1 MAVDMNDYFKK
12 NGNNQNSDKEKK
24 EPNRNSGNS
33 GGNFKGE
40 FTPPKM
46 PDWMSGGK
54 RLTSIY
60 IGLAILFVAILF
72 RPFVIINSGETG
84 ILVTLG
90 KYEKAPLY
98 PGFHLFI
105 PMMQKVIVIDTKIR
119 IINYT
124 SEDSGALDK
133 RGVAKMSPIQ
143 VLDSRGLPVE
153 VELTIQYS
161 LAPEKAAGAIAN
173 LGLNWEE
180 KTIHPNVRDVV
191 RSVIGNFKAEELPMK
206 RDVIADLIT
215 QNMQSAIA
223 KIKDQPITVT
233 SNQLRNIALPDKVKE
248 QIEGVQIANQE
259 AERTKYEVER
269 AKQEAQKAEETARGI
284 AQAKIIEAEGQ
295 ARANE
300 LVGRSLT
307 NNLVK
312 LKQIEAQAKFND
324 ALRENKDAKIFLTPS
339 GAMPSIW
346 MDVRGD
352 EKEKAVKE
360 KAVQG
365 ATK

>member
-12 NGNNQNSDKEKK
+12 NPTGQNGGGDKGSNNK
-24 EPNRNSGNS
+24 PN
-33 GGNFKGE
+33 GNFKGE

-46 PDWMSGGK
+46 PDWMSGSK
-54 RLTSIY
+54 MMPLY
-60 IGLAILFVAILF
+60 IGIAVLFIAILF

-90 KYEKAPLY
+90 KFGKEPLN
-98 PGFHLFI
+98 PGFHLFL
-105 PMMQKVIVIDTKIR
+105 PVMQKVIVVDTKVR
-119 IINYT
+119 VANYT
-124 SEDSGALDK
+124 TEESGAIDK

-161 LAPEKAAGAIAN
+161 LVPDRASEAIAN

-180 KTIHPNVRDVV
+180 KTINPNVRDVV

-206 RDVIADLIT
+206 RDEIAVHIT
-215 QNMQSAIA
+215 QNMQSVIA
-223 KIKDQPITVT
+223 KIKNQPIIIN
-233 SNQLRNIALPDKVKE
+233 SIQLRNIALPEKVKE
-248 QIEGVQIANQE
+248 QIERVQIANQE

-269 AKQEAQKAEETARGI
+269 AKQEAQKAAETARGV

-295 ARANE
+295 AKANQ
-300 LVGRSLT
+300 LVGNSLT

-324 ALRENKDAKIFLTPS
+324 ALKENKDAKVFLTPN
-339 GAMPSIW
+339 GAMPSVW

-352 EKEKAVKE
+352 EKEKVKQE
-360 KAVQG
+360 KATQG
-365 ATK
+365 SGK